1 MTFNDEDIIVVE
13 GLHDEI
19 KIKEV
24 YPNAKCVITNGSS
37 VDKKTLEYIKKLSL
51 NHNIIVFT
59 DPDYPGERIR
69 NIVLNEVPNA
79 KQAFIRKKDAISSN
93 KRKVGVEHA
102 CKDVIIESL
111 KEVYKYHNENKNNLN
126 MNDLFDLKLI
136 GDENSSRLRSE
147 ISNILNIG
155 NPNAKT
161 FLKRLNLI
169 GINKKELE
177 DILCKIK

>member
-1 MTFNDEDIIVVE
+1 
-13 GLHDEI
+13 
-19 KIKEV
+19 
-24 YPNAKCVITNGSS
+24 
-37 VDKKTLEYIKKLSL
+37 
-51 NHNIIVFT
+51 
-59 DPDYPGERIR
+59 
-69 NIVLNEVPNA
+69 
-79 KQAFIRKKDAISSN
+79 
-93 KRKVGVEHA
+93 
-102 CKDVIIESL
+102 
-111 KEVYKYHNENKNNLN
+111 

-147 ISNILNIG
+147 TSNILNIG